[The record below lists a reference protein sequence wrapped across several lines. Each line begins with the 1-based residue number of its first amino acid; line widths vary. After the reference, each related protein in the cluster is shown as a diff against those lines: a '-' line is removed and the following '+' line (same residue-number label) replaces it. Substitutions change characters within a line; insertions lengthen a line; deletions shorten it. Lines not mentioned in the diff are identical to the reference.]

1 MSANILDTPLRAS
14 LYEKAFVRT
23 VLKLRGVSAKP
34 TERELAE
41 ARDTLQLFGTGI
53 ARLKPVSDRPDGWL
67 KGRLAEPAAVEHAFM
82 FVKFHSLLP
91 PNAGQLRAFHD
102 WLSTGK
108 HP

>member
-1 MSANILDTPLRAS
+1 MSANILDSPTRTS
-14 LYEKAFVRT
+14 LYERAFVRT
-23 VLKLRGVSAKP
+23 VLALRGASAIP
-34 TERELAE
+34 TARELAE
-41 ARDTLQLFGTGI
+41 ARDTLQLFGAGI
-53 ARLKPVSDRPDGWL
+53 AKLKPVSDRPDSWL

>member
-1 MSANILDTPLRAS
+1 MLATILDTPSRSL
-14 LYEKAFVRT
+14 LYERAFLRT
-23 VLKLRGVSAKP
+23 VLSLRGASRAP
-34 TERELAE
+34 TEHELAD
-41 ARDTLQLFGTGI
+41 ARNTFELYGAGMEK
-53 ARLKPVSDRPDGWL
+53 LKPMGGRPDSWL